1 MGTSHPPFPYILPTS
16 LPGCPHPNI
25 YSHVS
30 LSHFLFSPQDIPTG
44 SYGQSNVYLWQ
55 QYLPGVTWG
64 TSFSNRCFQNPGI
77 AKIGFTPTH
86 PPHFRHFGGFED
98 KKCSNLDVNDD
109 QWKGELSLGWVFSKW
124 IVNIGHLLWRS
135 YHFLWMSFFHQK
147 NLGMDRTPPSI
158 LAMPGFWPHLLSKD
172 AQAKAPHCVSYLLG
186 CQRQEICGRTESKY
200 ACLKMCRCV
209 DITPDH
215 MEKCPNA
222 IRHTNLGFTTDNIW
236 KISSMYVY
244 MYVCK
249 AK

>member
-86 PPHFRHFGGFED
+86 TPHFRHFGGFED
-98 KKCSNLDVNDD
+98 KKCSNLNVNDD

-124 IVNIGHLLWRS
+124 IVNG
-135 YHFLWMSFFHQK
+135 HFLWMSLFYQK
-147 NLGMDRTPPSI
+147 NLGMNRTPPSI

-186 CQRQEICGRTESKY
+186 CQRREICRRTGSKY

-236 KISSMYVY
+236 QISSMYVY